1 MKIGIDLD
9 EVLADFLLAVIKYHN
24 LTYGTKLKRSQ
35 FLSYGLW
42 KTWGG
47 TEDEATQKLC
57 DFYETPFF
65 KNIQP
70 VPSARKAIF
79 TLKQNNDLFII
90 TSRKNDIAETT
101 QKWINKYF
109 PNIFTEIYFANNY
122 FQGGDSKTKAQICDE
137 IGIDILIEDSME
149 YALECVNS
157 KRKIFLLDC
166 PWNQYPELPQG
177 IRRFLSWD
185 EIVQAI

>member
-9 EVLADFLLAVIKYHN
+9 EVLADFSLAVIKYHN
-24 LTYGTKLKRSQ
+24 LTYGTKLRRSQ

-47 TEDEATQKLC
+47 TKEEATQKLC

-65 KNIQP
+65 KNVQP
-70 VPSARKAIF
+70 VSGARKAISV
-79 TLKQNNDLFII
+79 LKQNNDLFIV
-90 TSRKNDIAETT
+90 TSRQNDIAEAT
-101 QKWINKYF
+101 QEWINKYF
-109 PNIFTEIYFANNY
+109 PDSFRDIYFANNY
-122 FQGGDSKTKAQICDE
+122 FHSGVSKTKAQICDE
-137 IGIDILIEDSME
+137 IGVDILIEDALE
-149 YALECVNS
+149 YALECVNP

-166 PWNQYPELPQG
+166 PWNQQPELPQS
-177 IRRFLSWD
+177 IQRFFSWD